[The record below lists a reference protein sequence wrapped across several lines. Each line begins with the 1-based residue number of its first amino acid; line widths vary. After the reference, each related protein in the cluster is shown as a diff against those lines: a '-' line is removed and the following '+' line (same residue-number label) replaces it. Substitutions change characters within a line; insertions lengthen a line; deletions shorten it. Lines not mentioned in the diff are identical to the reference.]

1 MYLCFMYS
9 RRLYAKIVG
18 GAVLIVLLSLIGSW
32 LLITRLSFFLSFVC
46 LLFILLITLFI
57 IRLATRLNYKL
68 SVFFEA
74 MRNEDTTQ
82 HFPANP
88 DDPFTNALYADMN
101 HILRQLGDKHI
112 EIEEK
117 SLYCESILR
126 VMTHEIRNSVTPIAS
141 LSADLLKHLDRT
153 SISRQREGLEV
164 INSQV
169 KNLTAFLD
177 SYHRLTHL
185 PEPEYKTV
193 SVPALFTKL
202 ERLLQAEP
210 RSERVVY
217 CDGKADKSTGKE
229 LQVYGDANLL
239 TLALINLI
247 RNALQAVEGQE
258 DGIVRV
264 DTCAGATGHL
274 LITITDNGPGD
285 SSRTVVCNLYS
296 FLFHQIRRKRYR
308 PADFPTYHAIAW
320 RPTFRLIHTEC
331 PDRVSDGVLISQ
343 FEILI
348 YRRNTFIHPFR
359 HGGILQVVVEE
370 LEHAFLEIDPVCQTH
385 RPVRFA
391 GIVEQPRRFLQAF
404 KGNEVFDSLIP
415 GYMPVCIVVHDQD
428 RSGHLIH
435 IEQGRVFN
443 VLQRHFPD
451 IAPYATLPVF
461 ILHGTV

>member
-229 LQVYGDANLL
+229 LKVYGDANLL

-274 LITITDNGPGD
+274 LITITDNGPGIPPNGCLQSLLLSFPPNPAEAVSACRFPNVSCNCMAANFPSHPYRMSGQSFGWSFNIPIRNPD
-285 SSRTVVCNLYS
+285 LPPEHLHSS
-296 FLFHQIRRKRYR
+296 I
-308 PADFPTYHAIAW
+308 
-320 RPTFRLIHTEC
+320 
-331 PDRVSDGVLISQ
+331 
-343 FEILI
+343 
-348 YRRNTFIHPFR
+348 
-359 HGGILQVVVEE
+359 
-370 LEHAFLEIDPVCQTH
+370 
-385 RPVRFA
+385 
-391 GIVEQPRRFLQAF
+391 
-404 KGNEVFDSLIP
+404 
-415 GYMPVCIVVHDQD
+415 
-428 RSGHLIH
+428 
-435 IEQGRVFN
+435 
-443 VLQRHFPD
+443 
-451 IAPYATLPVF
+451 
-461 ILHGTV
+461 

>member
-117 SLYCESILR
+117 SLYYESILR
-126 VMTHEIRNSVTPIAS
+126 VMTHEIRNSITPIAS

-217 CDGKADKSTGKE
+217 CDGKVDRSTGKE

-247 RNALQAVEGQE
+247 RNALRASRRTRGWNCQGRYMCWGNRASPYNNNRQ
-258 DGIVRV
+258 RS
-264 DTCAGATGHL
+264 
-274 LITITDNGPGD
+274 GD
-285 SSRTVVCNLYS
+285 SSRTVVCNLCS

-308 PADFPTYHAIAW
+308 SADFPTYHAIAW
-320 RPTFRLIHTEC
+320 RPTFRLIYPEC

-348 YRRNTFIHPFR
+348 YRRNTLAHPFGHR
-359 HGGILQVVVEE
+359 SILQVVVEE
-370 LEHAFLEIDPVCQTH
+370 LEHAFLEIDPVCQAH

-391 GIVEQPRRFLQAF
+391 GVVEQPRRFLQAF

-415 GYMPVCIVVHDQD
+415 GHMPVCIIVHDQD

-451 IAPYATLPVF
+451 IAPDATLPVF

>member
-117 SLYCESILR
+117 SLYCESILQ

-274 LITITDNGPGD
+274 LITITDNGPGIPPERL
-285 SSRTVVCNLYS
+285 S
-296 FLFHQIRRKRYR
+296 
-308 PADFPTYHAIAW
+308 AIFT
-320 RPTFRLIHTEC
+320 PFFSTKSGGSGIGL
-331 PDRVSDGVLISQ
+331 PISQ
-343 FEILI
+343 RIMQL
-348 YRRNTFIHPFR
+348 
-359 HGGILQVVVEE
+359 HGGQLSVSSI
-370 LEHAFLEIDPVCQTH
+370 PN
-385 RPVRFA
+385 VRTEFRM
-391 GIVEQPRRFLQAF
+391 EF
-404 KGNEVFDSLIP
+404 
-415 GYMPVCIVVHDQD
+415 
-428 RSGHLIH
+428 
-435 IEQGRVFN
+435 
-443 VLQRHFPD
+443 
-451 IAPYATLPVF
+451 
-461 ILHGTV
+461 

>member
-210 RSERVVY
+210 RSER
-217 CDGKADKSTGKE
+217 DGKADKSTGKE

-274 LITITDNGPGD
+274 LITITDNGPGIPPERL
-285 SSRTVVCNLYS
+285 S
-296 FLFHQIRRKRYR
+296 
-308 PADFPTYHAIAW
+308 AIFT
-320 RPTFRLIHTEC
+320 PFFSTKSGGSGIGL
-331 PDRVSDGVLISQ
+331 PISQ
-343 FEILI
+343 RIMQL
-348 YRRNTFIHPFR
+348 
-359 HGGILQVVVEE
+359 HGGQLSVSSI
-370 LEHAFLEIDPVCQTH
+370 PN
-385 RPVRFA
+385 VRTEFRM
-391 GIVEQPRRFLQAF
+391 EF
-404 KGNEVFDSLIP
+404 
-415 GYMPVCIVVHDQD
+415 
-428 RSGHLIH
+428 
-435 IEQGRVFN
+435 
-443 VLQRHFPD
+443 
-451 IAPYATLPVF
+451 
-461 ILHGTV
+461 

>member
-1 MYLCFMYS
+1 MFLCFMYS

-185 PEPEYKTV
+185 PEPEYK
-193 SVPALFTKL
+193 L

-274 LITITDNGPGD
+274 LITITDNGPGIPPERL
-285 SSRTVVCNLYS
+285 S
-296 FLFHQIRRKRYR
+296 
-308 PADFPTYHAIAW
+308 AIFT
-320 RPTFRLIHTEC
+320 PFFSTKSGGSGIGL
-331 PDRVSDGVLISQ
+331 PISQ
-343 FEILI
+343 RIMQL
-348 YRRNTFIHPFR
+348 
-359 HGGILQVVVEE
+359 HGGQLSVSSI
-370 LEHAFLEIDPVCQTH
+370 PN
-385 RPVRFA
+385 VRTEFRM
-391 GIVEQPRRFLQAF
+391 EF
-404 KGNEVFDSLIP
+404 
-415 GYMPVCIVVHDQD
+415 
-428 RSGHLIH
+428 
-435 IEQGRVFN
+435 
-443 VLQRHFPD
+443 
-451 IAPYATLPVF
+451 
-461 ILHGTV
+461 

>member
-117 SLYCESILR
+117 SLYYESILR

-217 CDGKADKSTGKE
+217 CEGKA
-229 LQVYGDANLL
+229 LL
-239 TLALINLI
+239 TLALINLS

-274 LITITDNGPGD
+274 LITITDNGPGIPPERL
-285 SSRTVVCNLYS
+285 S
-296 FLFHQIRRKRYR
+296 
-308 PADFPTYHAIAW
+308 AIFT
-320 RPTFRLIHTEC
+320 PFFSTKSGGSGIGL
-331 PDRVSDGVLISQ
+331 PISQ
-343 FEILI
+343 RIMQL
-348 YRRNTFIHPFR
+348 
-359 HGGILQVVVEE
+359 HGGQLSVSSI
-370 LEHAFLEIDPVCQTH
+370 PN
-385 RPVRFA
+385 VRTEFRM
-391 GIVEQPRRFLQAF
+391 EF
-404 KGNEVFDSLIP
+404 
-415 GYMPVCIVVHDQD
+415 
-428 RSGHLIH
+428 
-435 IEQGRVFN
+435 
-443 VLQRHFPD
+443 
-451 IAPYATLPVF
+451 
-461 ILHGTV
+461 

>member
-57 IRLATRLNYKL
+57 IRLATRLNYKM

-74 MRNEDTTQ
+74 MRNEDTPQ
-82 HFPANP
+82 HFPAN
-88 DDPFTNALYADMN
+88 PFTNALYADMN

-117 SLYCESILR
+117 SLYYESILR

-193 SVPALFTKL
+193 SVPALFTQL

-210 RSERVVY
+210 RSERVAVKLIGRQARNFKY
-217 CDGKADKSTGKE
+217 LAMPIC
-229 LQVYGDANLL
+229 LL
-239 TLALINLI
+239 
-247 RNALQAVEGQE
+247 
-258 DGIVRV
+258 
-264 DTCAGATGHL
+264 
-274 LITITDNGPGD
+274 
-285 SSRTVVCNLYS
+285 
-296 FLFHQIRRKRYR
+296 
-308 PADFPTYHAIAW
+308 
-320 RPTFRLIHTEC
+320 
-331 PDRVSDGVLISQ
+331 
-343 FEILI
+343 
-348 YRRNTFIHPFR
+348 
-359 HGGILQVVVEE
+359 
-370 LEHAFLEIDPVCQTH
+370 
-385 RPVRFA
+385 
-391 GIVEQPRRFLQAF
+391 
-404 KGNEVFDSLIP
+404 
-415 GYMPVCIVVHDQD
+415 
-428 RSGHLIH
+428 
-435 IEQGRVFN
+435 
-443 VLQRHFPD
+443 
-451 IAPYATLPVF
+451 
-461 ILHGTV
+461 LH

>member
-117 SLYCESILR
+117 SLYYESILR

-202 ERLLQAEP
+202 EP
-210 RSERVVY
+210 VSY
-217 CDGKADKSTGKE
+217 TH
-229 LQVYGDANLL
+229 L
-239 TLALINLI
+239 TLPTIL
-247 RNALQAVEGQE
+247 
-258 DGIVRV
+258 RV
-264 DTCAGATGHL
+264 
-274 LITITDNGPGD
+274 
-285 SSRTVVCNLYS
+285 
-296 FLFHQIRRKRYR
+296 
-308 PADFPTYHAIAW
+308 
-320 RPTFRLIHTEC
+320 
-331 PDRVSDGVLISQ
+331 
-343 FEILI
+343 
-348 YRRNTFIHPFR
+348 
-359 HGGILQVVVEE
+359 
-370 LEHAFLEIDPVCQTH
+370 
-385 RPVRFA
+385 
-391 GIVEQPRRFLQAF
+391 
-404 KGNEVFDSLIP
+404 
-415 GYMPVCIVVHDQD
+415 
-428 RSGHLIH
+428 
-435 IEQGRVFN
+435 
-443 VLQRHFPD
+443 
-451 IAPYATLPVF
+451 
-461 ILHGTV
+461 

>member
-247 RNALQAVEGQE
+247 RNALRQ
-258 DGIVRV
+258 
-264 DTCAGATGHL
+264 
-274 LITITDNGPGD
+274 
-285 SSRTVVCNLYS
+285 
-296 FLFHQIRRKRYR
+296 
-308 PADFPTYHAIAW
+308 
-320 RPTFRLIHTEC
+320 
-331 PDRVSDGVLISQ
+331 
-343 FEILI
+343 
-348 YRRNTFIHPFR
+348 
-359 HGGILQVVVEE
+359 
-370 LEHAFLEIDPVCQTH
+370 
-385 RPVRFA
+385 
-391 GIVEQPRRFLQAF
+391 
-404 KGNEVFDSLIP
+404 
-415 GYMPVCIVVHDQD
+415 
-428 RSGHLIH
+428 
-435 IEQGRVFN
+435 
-443 VLQRHFPD
+443 
-451 IAPYATLPVF
+451 
-461 ILHGTV
+461 

>member
-117 SLYCESILR
+117 SLYYESILR

-153 SISRQREGLEV
+153 S
-164 INSQV
+164 
-169 KNLTAFLD
+169 FLD
-177 SYHRLTHL
+177 SYHRFTHL

-217 CDGKADKSTGKE
+217 CDGKADRSTGKE

-274 LITITDNGPGD
+274 LITITDNGPGIPPERL
-285 SSRTVVCNLYS
+285 S
-296 FLFHQIRRKRYR
+296 
-308 PADFPTYHAIAW
+308 AIFT
-320 RPTFRLIHTEC
+320 PFFSTKSGGSGIGL
-331 PDRVSDGVLISQ
+331 PISQ
-343 FEILI
+343 RIMQL
-348 YRRNTFIHPFR
+348 
-359 HGGILQVVVEE
+359 HGGQLSVSSI
-370 LEHAFLEIDPVCQTH
+370 PN
-385 RPVRFA
+385 VRTEFRM
-391 GIVEQPRRFLQAF
+391 EF
-404 KGNEVFDSLIP
+404 
-415 GYMPVCIVVHDQD
+415 
-428 RSGHLIH
+428 
-435 IEQGRVFN
+435 
-443 VLQRHFPD
+443 
-451 IAPYATLPVF
+451 
-461 ILHGTV
+461 

>member
-57 IRLATRLNYKL
+57 IRLATCLNYKL

-117 SLYCESILR
+117 SLYYESILR

-164 INSQV
+164 INSQA

-202 ERLLQAEP
+202 
-210 RSERVVY
+210 VVY
-217 CDGKADKSTGKE
+217 CDGKADRSTGKE

-274 LITITDNGPGD
+274 LITITDNGPGIPPERL
-285 SSRTVVCNLYS
+285 S
-296 FLFHQIRRKRYR
+296 
-308 PADFPTYHAIAW
+308 AIFT
-320 RPTFRLIHTEC
+320 PFFSTKSGGSGIGL
-331 PDRVSDGVLISQ
+331 PISQ
-343 FEILI
+343 RIMQL
-348 YRRNTFIHPFR
+348 
-359 HGGILQVVVEE
+359 HGGQLSVSSI
-370 LEHAFLEIDPVCQTH
+370 PN
-385 RPVRFA
+385 VRTEFRM
-391 GIVEQPRRFLQAF
+391 EF
-404 KGNEVFDSLIP
+404 
-415 GYMPVCIVVHDQD
+415 
-428 RSGHLIH
+428 
-435 IEQGRVFN
+435 
-443 VLQRHFPD
+443 
-451 IAPYATLPVF
+451 
-461 ILHGTV
+461 

>member
-117 SLYCESILR
+117 SLYYESILR

-217 CDGKADKSTGKE
+217 CDGKAD
-229 LQVYGDANLL
+229 GDANLL

-274 LITITDNGPGD
+274 LITITDNGPGIPPERL
-285 SSRTVVCNLYS
+285 S
-296 FLFHQIRRKRYR
+296 
-308 PADFPTYHAIAW
+308 AIFT
-320 RPTFRLIHTEC
+320 PFFSTKSGGSGIGL
-331 PDRVSDGVLISQ
+331 PISQ
-343 FEILI
+343 RIMQL
-348 YRRNTFIHPFR
+348 
-359 HGGILQVVVEE
+359 HGGQLSVSSI
-370 LEHAFLEIDPVCQTH
+370 PN
-385 RPVRFA
+385 VRTEFRM
-391 GIVEQPRRFLQAF
+391 EF
-404 KGNEVFDSLIP
+404 
-415 GYMPVCIVVHDQD
+415 
-428 RSGHLIH
+428 
-435 IEQGRVFN
+435 
-443 VLQRHFPD
+443 
-451 IAPYATLPVF
+451 
-461 ILHGTV
+461 

>member
-117 SLYCESILR
+117 SLYYESILR

-274 LITITDNGPGD
+274 LIIITDNGSGIPPERL
-285 SSRTVVCNLYS
+285 S
-296 FLFHQIRRKRYR
+296 
-308 PADFPTYHAIAW
+308 AIFT
-320 RPTFRLIHTEC
+320 PFFSTKSGGSGIGL
-331 PDRVSDGVLISQ
+331 PISQ
-343 FEILI
+343 RIMQCMAANFPSHP
-348 YRRNTFIHPFR
+348 YRMSGQSFGWSFNIPIRNPD
-359 HGGILQVVVEE
+359 L
-370 LEHAFLEIDPVCQTH
+370 LPEHLHSSIWAWGH
-385 RPVRFA
+385 FA
-391 GIVEQPRRFLQAF
+391 GSGGRTGTCVS
-404 KGNEVFDSLIP
+404 GN
-415 GYMPVCIVVHDQD
+415 
-428 RSGHLIH
+428 RSG
-435 IEQGRVFN
+435 
-443 VLQRHFPD
+443 
-451 IAPYATLPVF
+451 LPGASASAVRRYS
-461 ILHGTV
+461 

>member
-1 MYLCFMYS
+1 
-9 RRLYAKIVG
+9 
-18 GAVLIVLLSLIGSW
+18 
-32 LLITRLSFFLSFVC
+32 
-46 LLFILLITLFI
+46 
-57 IRLATRLNYKL
+57 
-68 SVFFEA
+68 
-74 MRNEDTTQ
+74 
-82 HFPANP
+82 
-88 DDPFTNALYADMN
+88 MN

-117 SLYCESILR
+117 SLYYESILR

-217 CDGKADKSTGKE
+217 CDGKADRSTGKE

-274 LITITDNGPGD
+274 LITITDNGPGIPPERL
-285 SSRTVVCNLYS
+285 S
-296 FLFHQIRRKRYR
+296 
-308 PADFPTYHAIAW
+308 AIFT
-320 RPTFRLIHTEC
+320 PFFSTKSGGSGIGL
-331 PDRVSDGVLISQ
+331 PISQ
-343 FEILI
+343 RIMQL
-348 YRRNTFIHPFR
+348 
-359 HGGILQVVVEE
+359 HGGQLSVSSI
-370 LEHAFLEIDPVCQTH
+370 PN
-385 RPVRFA
+385 VRTEFRM
-391 GIVEQPRRFLQAF
+391 EF
-404 KGNEVFDSLIP
+404 
-415 GYMPVCIVVHDQD
+415 
-428 RSGHLIH
+428 
-435 IEQGRVFN
+435 
-443 VLQRHFPD
+443 
-451 IAPYATLPVF
+451 
-461 ILHGTV
+461 

>member
-117 SLYCESILR
+117 SLYYESILR

-153 SISRQREGLEV
+153 SISRQREGLEAK
-164 INSQV
+164 

-217 CDGKADKSTGKE
+217 CDGKADRSTGKE

-274 LITITDNGPGD
+274 LIIITDNGPGIPPERL
-285 SSRTVVCNLYS
+285 S
-296 FLFHQIRRKRYR
+296 
-308 PADFPTYHAIAW
+308 AIFT
-320 RPTFRLIHTEC
+320 PFFSTKSGGSGIGL
-331 PDRVSDGVLISQ
+331 PISQ
-343 FEILI
+343 RIMQL
-348 YRRNTFIHPFR
+348 
-359 HGGILQVVVEE
+359 HGGQLSVSSI
-370 LEHAFLEIDPVCQTH
+370 PN
-385 RPVRFA
+385 VRTEFRM
-391 GIVEQPRRFLQAF
+391 EF
-404 KGNEVFDSLIP
+404 
-415 GYMPVCIVVHDQD
+415 
-428 RSGHLIH
+428 
-435 IEQGRVFN
+435 
-443 VLQRHFPD
+443 
-451 IAPYATLPVF
+451 
-461 ILHGTV
+461 

>member
-229 LQVYGDANLL
+229 LHIPQMVDLIDDGRNGYTNS
-239 TLALINLI
+239 LADL
-247 RNALQAVEGQE
+247 EGM
-258 DGIVRV
+258 
-264 DTCAGATGHL
+264 
-274 LITITDNGPGD
+274 
-285 SSRTVVCNLYS
+285 
-296 FLFHQIRRKRYR
+296 
-308 PADFPTYHAIAW
+308 AD
-320 RPTFRLIHTEC
+320 RME
-331 PDRVSDGVLISQ
+331 
-343 FEILI
+343 EI
-348 YRRNTFIHPFR
+348 Y
-359 HGGILQVVVEE
+359 Q
-370 LEHAFLEIDPVCQTH
+370 
-385 RPVRFA
+385 
-391 GIVEQPRRFLQAF
+391 
-404 KGNEVFDSLIP
+404 NEVLRKSIGKQALATYEEIYNP
-415 GYMPVCIVVHDQD
+415 RKVAAKYHDIYE
-428 RSGHLIH
+428 SC
-435 IEQGRVFN
+435 
-443 VLQRHFPD
+443 
-451 IAPYATLPVF
+451 
-461 ILHGTV
+461 

>member
-117 SLYCESILR
+117 SLYYESILR

-217 CDGKADKSTGKE
+217 CDGKADRSTGKE
-229 LQVYGDANLL
+229 LQV
-239 TLALINLI
+239 
-247 RNALQAVEGQE
+247 
-258 DGIVRV
+258 
-264 DTCAGATGHL
+264 
-274 LITITDNGPGD
+274 
-285 SSRTVVCNLYS
+285 
-296 FLFHQIRRKRYR
+296 
-308 PADFPTYHAIAW
+308 
-320 RPTFRLIHTEC
+320 
-331 PDRVSDGVLISQ
+331 
-343 FEILI
+343 
-348 YRRNTFIHPFR
+348 
-359 HGGILQVVVEE
+359 
-370 LEHAFLEIDPVCQTH
+370 
-385 RPVRFA
+385 
-391 GIVEQPRRFLQAF
+391 
-404 KGNEVFDSLIP
+404 
-415 GYMPVCIVVHDQD
+415 
-428 RSGHLIH
+428 
-435 IEQGRVFN
+435 
-443 VLQRHFPD
+443 
-451 IAPYATLPVF
+451 
-461 ILHGTV
+461 

>member
-1 MYLCFMYS
+1 MYS

-88 DDPFTNALYADMN
+88 DDRFTNALYADMN

-117 SLYCESILR
+117 SLYYESILR

-217 CDGKADKSTGKE
+217 CDRSTGKE

-274 LITITDNGPGD
+274 LIIITDNGPGIPPERL
-285 SSRTVVCNLYS
+285 S
-296 FLFHQIRRKRYR
+296 
-308 PADFPTYHAIAW
+308 AIFT
-320 RPTFRLIHTEC
+320 PFFSTKSGGSGIGL
-331 PDRVSDGVLISQ
+331 PISQ
-343 FEILI
+343 RIMQL
-348 YRRNTFIHPFR
+348 
-359 HGGILQVVVEE
+359 HGGQLSVSSI
-370 LEHAFLEIDPVCQTH
+370 PN
-385 RPVRFA
+385 VRTEFRM
-391 GIVEQPRRFLQAF
+391 EF
-404 KGNEVFDSLIP
+404 
-415 GYMPVCIVVHDQD
+415 
-428 RSGHLIH
+428 
-435 IEQGRVFN
+435 
-443 VLQRHFPD
+443 
-451 IAPYATLPVF
+451 
-461 ILHGTV
+461 